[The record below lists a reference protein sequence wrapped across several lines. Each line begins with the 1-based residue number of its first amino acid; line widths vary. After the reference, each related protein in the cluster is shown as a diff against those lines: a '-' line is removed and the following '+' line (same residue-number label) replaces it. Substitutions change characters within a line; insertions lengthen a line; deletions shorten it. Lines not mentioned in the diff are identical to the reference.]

1 MGRGSQGP
9 APRQLGLHSLLQIQY
24 RTGPPRPAASQCQAN
39 GARQLAP
46 TTCNKYQNLIE
57 QQRQWIPAVIAKQA
71 AADAAA
77 IITYYFMV
85 LLQII
90 TPHNLLDAQ
99 FLLIMSH

>member
-1 MGRGSQGP
+1 MLVALYIFFIYNADSPSISVIYAQRI
-9 APRQLGLHSLLQIQY
+9 LHLLPNAY
-24 RTGPPRPAASQCQAN
+24 
-39 GARQLAP
+39 
-46 TTCNKYQNLIE
+46 KYQNLIA

-85 LLQII
+85 LLQVI